1 MITVHQLMT
10 RCWEHVIDRSSTVCI
25 QAVRMKEDGT
35 PEIYTKEVQAVR
47 YDHKNR
53 KLILK

>member
-1 MITVHQLMT
+1 MT